1 MSISIAAFSFAVC
14 IFLVI
19 LFSLNYNFSY
29 YNLWEFTQSIG
40 QSPGINKKL
49 ISLYYFL

>member
-19 LFSLNYNFSY
+19 LFSLNYNF
-29 YNLWEFTQSIG
+29 
-40 QSPGINKKL
+40 
-49 ISLYYFL
+49 FLL